1 MWRYVQ
7 DDHVD
12 NNVKLRASTVTTTMM
27 MIIITAK
34 TVLLLM
40 MAGNNYS
47 YDKSVITVKTKN
59 DENLGAVR

>member
-1 MWRYVQ
+1 
-7 DDHVD
+7 
-12 NNVKLRASTVTTTMM
+12 MM

-59 DENLGAVR
+59 DENLGAVP